1 VYSSHPWDMK
11 KAAVRKRCLIK
22 LRFRLVVD
30 KSNWLLLTGGCYT
43 EVVVKAG
50 LAVQSRLNN
59 PKETILFYFSNNSL
73 INYLF
78 LYVIGF
84 TQLLFFSNNNLF

>member
-1 VYSSHPWDMK
+1 VYNGHPWDMK

-30 KSNWLLLTGGCYT
+30 DSNWLLLTGGCYT

-50 LAVQSRLNN
+50 LAVQ
-59 PKETILFYFSNNSL
+59 IM
-73 INYLF
+73 
-78 LYVIGF
+78 V
-84 TQLLFFSNNNLF
+84 